1 MTDIEQRVNNLVHH
15 FNHFLNINHATRTE
29 ITINLDDYIA
39 SFLNDHCSNEDQA
52 SYGDYIMQAKMFY
65 ADLFVEKLAQNSVHY
80 DQRYYSKEKIAHDV
94 AENRFARDRL
104 REIITN
110 IRNIESNHVIFVA
123 YKKNSIDYL
132 YLSWNGMSKKK
143 D

>member
-1 MTDIEQRVNNLVHH
+1 MADIENRVNNLAHH
-15 FNHFLNINHATRTE
+15 FNHFLNIEHATRTE

-39 SFLNDHCSNEDQA
+39 SFLSNRYNNEDQA

-65 ADLFVEKLAQNSVHY
+65 VDLFVEKLAQDSVHY
-80 DQRYYSKEKIAHDV
+80 DQRYYSHEKTTPDV

-110 IRNIESNHVIFVA
+110 IRNTESNHVIFVA
-123 YKKNSIDYL
+123 YKKDNVDYL
-132 YLSWNGMSKKK
+132 YLSWNGMSKKI